1 MSDPLPLPRTPPDAV
16 RTVVR
21 ERVIVGEREFLI
33 ERPSGSDDLLD
44 HPAVRAA
51 FAADEYLPYWADLW
65 PAARVLAQA
74 VLAGPLAAALRAELE
89 RLGWPCTTKVARAG
103 EPGGQRYRGTLYRIA
118 RPAGAA

>member
-21 ERVIVGEREFLI
+21 ERVIVGEREFLVD
-33 ERPSGSDDLLD
+33 RPGGSEDLLD

-65 PAARVLAQA
+65 PAARMLAKA
-74 VLAGPLAAALRAELE
+74 VLAEPFGSLPPCGGG
-89 RLGWPCTTKVARAG
+89 LGWRVLPSTPAPHT
-103 EPGGQRYRGTLYRIA
+103 PHPNPPPQGGR
-118 RPAGAA
+118 